1 MMHALAGVPAFALC
15 DREITNA
22 PPFERSLFYILHHGD
37 LRWPRPPAT
46 SPVMPLRAV
55 VFTVPPLISAS
66 SWTAP
71 PGPRASRMHV
81 REIRVGL
88 GFVVSPEVPLKFPFF
103 RNVWDWRDLR
113 VELPCSILRV

>member
-1 MMHALAGVPAFALC
+1 MLLLVFLLLLFATERYERTALRAQ
-15 DREITNA
+15 
-22 PPFERSLFYILHHGD
+22 SFYILHHGD

-71 PGPRASRMHV
+71 PGARARRMDV
-81 REIRVGL
+81 RDIREGL
-88 GFVVSPEVPLKFPFF
+88 GFVVSPEVPLKLPFF

-113 VELPCSILRV
+113 VELPCSILFV